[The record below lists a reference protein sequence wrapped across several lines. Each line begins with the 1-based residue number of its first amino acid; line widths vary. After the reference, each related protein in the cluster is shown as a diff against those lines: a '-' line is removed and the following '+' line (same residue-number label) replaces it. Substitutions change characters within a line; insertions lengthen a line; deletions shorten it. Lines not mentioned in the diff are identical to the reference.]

1 MTFKVEKYALYFA
14 HLVAW
19 TAMLGSLYFSE
30 VRHFIPCEWC
40 WRQRI
45 LMYPLVLITAVGL
58 WRRDE
63 LLPYYTLVFSSL
75 GMSASTYHYLL
86 QKTTWFSS
94 TGSCQ
99 AGVACSTAYINW
111 LGFITIPFLALIAFM
126 LIFFCS
132 MIALSSRDFIWED
145 EEDEEDASF
154 SLVPVLS
161 IIAVALLPFAFSFLP
176 QSVQDEHASHQ
187 AGAEQIT
194 PISDGATLYRE
205 TCASC
210 HGPEGEG
217 VANLGSALVGSEFT
231 LNTPDE
237 EWINFVRE
245 GRPAD
250 HPDNKSGI
258 AMPPSGGRSDLSDD
272 DLQAIL
278 SHLRLNSQ

>member
-1 MTFKVEKYALYFA
+1 MNLKIEKNALYFA

-63 LLPYYTLVFSSL
+63 LLPYYTLTFSGL
-75 GMSASTYHYLL
+75 GMLASTYHYLL
-86 QKTTWFSS
+86 QKTSWFG
-94 TGSCQ
+94 TGACQ
-99 AGVACSTAYINW
+99 AGVACSTTYINW
-111 LGFITIPFLALIAFM
+111 FGFITIPFLALIAFM

-132 MIALSSRDFIWED
+132 MIAISSQYFIWE
-145 EEDEEDASF
+145 EEDSVKF

-161 IIAVALLPFAFSFLP
+161 IIAVALLPLTFSFLP
-176 QSVQDEHASHQ
+176 QSIQDEHASHQ
-187 AGAEQIT
+187 SGNDIMA
-194 PISDGATLYRE
+194 PVFDGATLYRE

-237 EWINFVRE
+237 EWISFVRE

-250 HPDNKSGI
+250 HPDNESGI
-258 AMPPSGGRSDLSDD
+258 PMPPSGGRPDLTDD
-272 DLQAIL
+272 NLQAIL
-278 SHLRLNSQ
+278 SYLRISSKP